1 MKDDIEK
8 KLEETFFEY
17 FFKTINDLPKDK
29 CSLMESEIGIVL
41 DWMNNGFTKKVEEIN
56 NALKKAKLKKDSE
69 YLEYIE
75 STVSDDYYMIETTKN
90 TIYAA
95 IIVIVWSSCERIFN
109 AIKAKFTKTKEKN
122 NFKIDEYKNF
132 FKDRSIHMEGISG
145 FQSIDLVRKLNNS
158 YKHNNGILEKSKVE
172 DESVLN
178 KYNVEL
184 DSHGRIIYSEI
195 KIEELIFES
204 SKFLDLFLKEVK
216 KKCSRK

>member
-109 AIKAKFTKTKEKN
+109 AIKAKFTKEKN
-122 NFKIDEYKNF
+122 DFKIDEYKKF
-132 FKDRSIHMEGISG
+132 FKKISIYMEKIDG

-172 DESVLN
+172 DKSVLN

>member
-1 MKDDIEK
+1 MKDDIGK

-41 DWMNNGFTKKVEEIN
+41 DWMNNGFIKRVEEIN

-109 AIKAKFTKTKEKN
+109 AIKAKFTKEKN
-122 NFKIDEYKNF
+122 DFKIDEYKKF
-132 FKDRSIHMEGISG
+132 FKKSSIYMEKIDG

-172 DESVLN
+172 DKSVLN